1 MGPIIAICL
10 YDLLNLKETV
20 IFFNYL
26 FSRDGVGSE
35 TVFMFITEDAN
46 RLTIVLIIKCNH
58 FLYN

>member
-26 FSRDGVGSE
+26 FSRDGVGAE
-35 TVFMFITEDAN
+35 TVFILITEDAN
-46 RLTIVLIIKCNH
+46 RLTIVLIIKCNQ
-58 FLYN
+58 FLFN